1 MQQIMEQEIKKQMEM
16 LYPNSPEHLYNKMQV
31 EFYSCNYEK
40 KSLTFRFPI
49 QRWEL
54 NHMSTI
60 HGGIIAAAIDTT
72 CGAIVRNVSG
82 SKSIPTI
89 NLNINYLS
97 PGMAQDALLVTAQ
110 TDRAG
115 QRICSVHAQCH
126 SQKTGQLIATATANF
141 MIAGS

>member
-1 MQQIMEQEIKKQMEM
+1 MQQTMEQEIKKQMEM
-16 LYPNSPEHLYNKMQV
+16 LYPNSPDHLYNKMQV

-97 PGMAQDALLVTAQ
+97 PGLPGDALLVTA
-110 TDRAG
+110 TADRAG
-115 QRICSVHAQCH
+115 RKVCNVCLLYTSP
-126 SQKTGQLIATATANF
+126 SPRD
-141 MIAGS
+141 

>member
-1 MQQIMEQEIKKQMEM
+1 MQQIMEQEIKKQMEV

-97 PGMAQDALLVTAQ
+97 PGLPGDALLVTA
-110 TDRAG
+110 TADRAG
-115 QRICSVHAQCH
+115 RKVSNVHAVCR
-126 SQKTGQLIATATANF
+126 SEKNDKIIATATANF
-141 MIAGS
+141 MILD